1 MSNAII
7 EFVSDQHSSYV
18 IQNLKEFTNYSIE
31 VAAVTVGEGP
41 YSTPSLSP
49 LIKIVSYILQYVCHA
64 LTADFT
70 CSEPGEVSRP
80 PPVDGRNLTPFSAVV
95 RWNPPANPNGVILH
109 YTVNFVAVSSTPS
122 QATGH
127 QRRSQGG
134 VYSGRTDEHKS

>member
-1 MSNAII
+1 M
-7 EFVSDQHSSYV
+7 
-18 IQNLKEFTNYSIE
+18 
-31 VAAVTVGEGP
+31 
-41 YSTPSLSP
+41 
-49 LIKIVSYILQYVCHA
+49 QYVCHA

-70 CSEPGEVSRP
+70 CSEPGEVPRP

-127 QRRSQGG
+127 QRRQVGG
-134 VYSGRTDEHKS
+134 VRVECILGGQMNINRNMTVDGTQTTVTLTELSEYGLF